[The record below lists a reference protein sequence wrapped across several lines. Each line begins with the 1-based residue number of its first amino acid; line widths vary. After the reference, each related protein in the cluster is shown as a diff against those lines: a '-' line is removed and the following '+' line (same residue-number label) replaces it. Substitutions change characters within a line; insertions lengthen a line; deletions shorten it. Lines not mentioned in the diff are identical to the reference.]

1 MTPSILIAGATG
13 NTGRAVVQT
22 LPKLLQSSST
32 LTGYRVIALTR
43 NSSSPVAREL
53 AKLPGVE
60 VIEQNWVEITADWL
74 REHHVARAFIASQPE
89 PNQFAEE
96 STFHLNALN
105 AGVKY
110 VVRISTTAANVRPD
124 CPAYYPR
131 QHWAIEALLSSP
143 QFDNLQWTSL
153 QPNIFSTFVMSPA
166 AEFIKK
172 YRKTGEQNTLRLIL
186 SKDAPVG
193 IIDSDEVGVIAAHLL
208 SRDDTSAHNK
218 SKYVLN
224 GPDDIT
230 GMQIVSMVEQH
241 IGMPVK
247 DVSYKDLSF
256 IDMVYEDKYA
266 ETKQSKNVIYSTKRA
281 AETAWEGKCS
291 TSTTSKDILKL
302 YTPKRTPADALNALL
317 EG

>member
-32 LTGYRVIALTR
+32 LTGYCIITLTR

-53 AKLPGVE
+53 AKLPRVE
-60 VIEQNWVEITADWL
+60 VIKQNWVEITANWL
-74 REHHVARAFIASQPE
+74 HEHYL
-89 PNQFAEE
+89 
-96 STFHLNALN
+96 TFHLNALN
-105 AGVKY
+105 AGV
-110 VVRISTTAANVRPD
+110 N
-124 CPAYYPR
+124 
-131 QHWAIEALLSSP
+131 SP
-143 QFDNLQWTSL
+143 QFNNLQWTSL
-153 QPNIFSTFVMSPA
+153 QPNIFLIFVMSPT

-193 IIDSDEVGVIAAHLL
+193 IINSNEVSVITAHLL
-208 SRDDTSAHNK
+208 SRDDTSAYNK
-218 SKYVLN
+218 SKYILN
-224 GPDDIT
+224 RPDDIT

-256 IDMVYEDKYA
+256 IDMVYEDKYT
-266 ETKQSKNVIYSTKRA
+266 ETK
-281 AETAWEGKCS
+281 
-291 TSTTSKDILKL
+291 
-302 YTPKRTPADALNALL
+302 
-317 EG
+317 